1 MENIFVLWYRFFK
14 KHRIIFWC
22 VFALAIAIPAWFAS
36 KIRLEEDITSIIPKD
51 EKTRALTELFQQ
63 SRLLEKIII
72 TVSHKDSSV
81 VEPDSLVTYAD
92 DLAAALRQNLPN
104 HVAGI
109 SAKVDEDASMEL
121 LQTITNHLPVFLE
134 EKDYAKIDSL
144 IAEPGVKATLEKNF
158 RTLTSPSGLALKQFI
173 ARDPAGIAGIALKKL
188 QLLQYDQQFALYD
201 GHIITQDQRK
211 LVMFVSPAFPK
222 NNTAENGRLIDGL
235 DHIIDSL
242 ATVHRGVQASYYGGT
257 AVAVG
262 NARQLRKDTMLT
274 QGITV
279 LLLILFIAIYFRR
292 LLAPLLMLVPAVF
305 GALLALA
312 CISLLKGSISVIALG
327 TGSIIL
333 GIAVNYSLHLLN
345 HHRHHPDMEAVLR
358 DLSHPMTIGSITT
371 IGGFLCMQWVESAL
385 LRDLAL
391 FGAFSLIGAALC
403 SLVFLP
409 QLLNEKPATTK
420 PHEGWIDRLAAYRPD
435 SNGKFVALILL
446 LTIVLAFFAGRVSF
460 EPDMNRM
467 NYLPEKLRKAE
478 QEVNALNAFAL
489 QSVYVLSSGKDLQA
503 ALRNNES
510 ATASL
515 DSLQAKGIVR
525 KYSGVSSILISDSLQ
540 AIRIARWQEYWTKEK
555 ISALLTRLEQT
566 GKTIGF
572 KPAAFQPVQAMLAT
586 NYEPIADTTLQA
598 LTASLTDNYI
608 IRSDTAVKLLTLV
621 KTTPD
626 RKAALYAA
634 FSGRP
639 AQTALDMQYVTSRL
653 VDMVRNDF
661 NSISWMAASIVFIV
675 LLISFGRIEL
685 TLISFVPMLITWIW
699 ILGIMALLG
708 ISFNIVNIIISA
720 LIFGLGDDYSLF
732 TIDGLLQEYK
742 TGKKNLDSF
751 KSSIFLSAITTV
763 VGLGVLIFAKH
774 PSLRSIAFIA
784 ITGIL
789 CVVLISQVM
798 IPFLFRIL
806 ITNRTSKG
814 KPPLTAWHLLTS
826 VFAFT
831 YFTIG
836 SLILSVFA
844 LLLVKLN
851 PFGGKRSKYAYQ
863 FLLSKFTKSLLY
875 IMANVRKTVIN
886 RAKEDF
892 SKPAVIISN
901 HQSFLD
907 ILSIVMLHPKIV
919 LVTNDWVWNSPVF
932 GFVVRTA
939 GYLPVSSGI
948 EQQMDTVRQ
957 TYADGYSIA
966 IFPEGTRSPDGQL
979 KRFHKGAFFLAEQL
993 GADILPV
1000 MLHGTGHTMGK
1011 GDYMLK
1017 DGHII
1022 VEILPR
1028 ISAGDLSHG
1037 QGYAERAKSI
1047 SRAFKQTYRSRKQQY
1062 EQGDWFAKDLIA
1074 NYIYKGPSLEW
1085 YIRIKSRLEK
1095 NYQSFLDL
1103 VPEKGRI
1110 LDIGCGYGAMSY
1122 MLHMV
1127 SGDRDI
1133 TGVDYDA
1140 DKIET
1145 ANHCYSRDARI
1156 RFHAA
1161 NILDFPMEAYDAI
1174 IMADMLHYLP
1184 PQEQQQLLQKALAH
1198 LAPGGRLIIREGNT
1212 ELTKAHRRTELTEF
1226 FSTRIMKFN
1235 KSDKGRLYFLSA
1247 SDIRDWVASSG
1258 YSCREIRDSRITS
1271 NSIYIVEKTATADG
1285 S

>member
-1 MENIFVLWYRFFK
+1 MENIFVLWYRFFN
-14 KHRIIFWC
+14 KHRILFWC
-22 VFALAIAIPAWFAS
+22 VFALAVAVPAWFAA

-63 SRLLEKIII
+63 SRLLEKLII
-72 TVSHKDSSV
+72 TVSHQDRSIT
-81 VEPDSLVTYAD
+81 EPDSLVAYAD
-92 DLAAALRQNLPN
+92 ELAAALQQKLPA
-104 HVAGI
+104 HVAAI

-121 LQTITNHLPVFLE
+121 LQTIIDHLPVFLE
-134 EKDYAKIDSL
+134 EQDYSKIDSL
-144 IAEPGVKATLEKNF
+144 ISEKGVKATLEKNF
-158 RTLTSPSGLALKQFI
+158 RTLTAPSGLALKQFI

-188 QLLQYDQQFALYD
+188 QLLQYDQQFTLYD
-201 GHIITQDQRK
+201 GHIITQDQQQ
-211 LVMFVSPAFPK
+211 LVIFVSPAFPK
-222 NNTAENGRLIDGL
+222 NNTAANGKLIDGL

-242 ATVHRGVQASYYGGT
+242 STLHRGVQASYYGGT

-262 NARQLRKDTMLT
+262 NARQLRQDTLLT

-312 CISLLKGSISVIALG
+312 CISLIKGSISVIALG

-391 FGAFSLIGAALC
+391 FGAFSLIGAAFC

-409 QLLNEKPATTK
+409 QLISAKPSDNA

-435 SNGKFVALILL
+435 SNGKLVGLILL
-446 LTIVLAFFAGRVSF
+446 LTIVLAFFARRVSF

-467 NYLPEKLRKAE
+467 NYLPERLRKAE

-489 QSVYVLSSGKDLQA
+489 QSVYVLSAGRDLQS
-503 ALRNNES
+503 ALRQNEAAA
-510 ATASL
+510 ATL
-515 DSLQAKGIVR
+515 DSLQGKGIIR
-525 KYSGVSSILISDSLQ
+525 KYSGVSTVLISDSLQ
-540 AIRIARWQEYWTKEK
+540 AHRIARWNQYWSKTKIDTL
-555 ISALLTRLEQT
+555 ISRLQT
-566 GKTIGF
+566 TGQGIGF
-572 KPAAFQPVQAMLAT
+572 KPAAFQPVQVMLTTAYT
-586 NYEPIADTTLQA
+586 PVADTTLQS

-621 KTTPD
+621 KTTTD

-634 FSGRP
+634 FSGRS

-653 VDMVRNDF
+653 VDMVRTDF

-798 IPFLFRIL
+798 IPFLFRLL

-826 VFAFT
+826 VFAFS

-851 PFGGKRSKYAYQ
+851 PFAGRRSKYAYQ

-886 RAKEDF
+886 KAKEDF
-892 SKPAVIISN
+892 SQPAVIISN

-939 GYLPVSSGI
+939 GYLPVAAGI
-948 EQQMDTVRQ
+948 EQQMDKVRQ
-957 TYADGYSIA
+957 TYAEGYSIA
-966 IFPEGTRSPDGQL
+966 IFPEGTRSPDGQI
-979 KRFHKGAFFLAEQL
+979 KRFHKGAFYLAEQL

-1000 MLHGTGHTMGK
+1000 MLLGTGHTMGK

-1028 ISAGDLSHG
+1028 MSAGDLRYG
-1037 QGYAERAKSI
+1037 NGYAERAKAI
-1047 SRAFKQTYRSRKQQY
+1047 SREFKQQFLAQQRRY
-1062 EQGDWFAKDLIA
+1062 EQGDWFAKDLVA

-1085 YIRIKSRLEK
+1085 YIRIKSKLEK
-1095 NYQSFLDL
+1095 HYQLFLDL
-1103 VPEKGRI
+1103 VPEKGNM

-1127 SGDRDI
+1127 SKERVI
-1133 TGVDYDA
+1133 TGVDYDV

-1145 ANHCYSRDARI
+1145 ANHCYARDHRI
-1156 RFHAA
+1156 NFVAA
-1161 NILDFPMEAYDAI
+1161 NILDFPMAEYDAI

-1184 PQEQQQLLQKALAH
+1184 PSDQELLVQKALSH
-1198 LAPGGRLIIREGNT
+1198 LSPGGRLIIREGNA
-1212 ELTKAHRRTELTEF
+1212 ELTRAHRRTELTEF
-1226 FSTRIMKFN
+1226 FSTRIMRFN
-1235 KSDKGRLYFLSA
+1235 KSDKGRLYFLAA
-1247 SDIRDWVASSG
+1247 SDIRQLAVANG
-1258 YSCREIRDSRITS
+1258 FGCREIRDSQLTS
-1271 NSIYIVEKTATADG
+1271 NSIFIIEKTYPAHG